1 MAVQGI
7 HIFKPIQDLFIHILF
22 LYRPCGSYDALI
34 SPQQPQLPNPEW
46 YQQLNNSNNCNPNKL
61 YTCSSDCSDQ
71 SLKNHSQHSHHSS
84 QGAGSGGST
93 SGCKKRSSS
102 KCLESHCNGNNIYEN
117 DEERCTTVASD
128 PQQRI
133 TNGTCGG
140 NDVSSDA
147 DRQSECCSS
156 SRDCGDGDTCCS
168 CSESSCLYAEAEDPP
183 TQQAQIIKMQQN

>member
-1 MAVQGI
+1 MNSVSCFPA
-7 HIFKPIQDLFIHILF
+7 
-22 LYRPCGSYDALI
+22 YRPCGSYDALI

-46 YQQLNNSNNCNPNKL
+46 YQQLSNSNNCNPNKL

-84 QGAGSGGST
+84 QGAGSGGSN

-117 DEERCTTVASD
+117 DEERCPTVASD
-128 PQQRI
+128 KQQRI
-133 TNGTCGG
+133 QNGTCG
-140 NDVSSDA
+140 NDVSSET

-156 SRDCGDGDTCCS
+156 SRECGDGDTCCS